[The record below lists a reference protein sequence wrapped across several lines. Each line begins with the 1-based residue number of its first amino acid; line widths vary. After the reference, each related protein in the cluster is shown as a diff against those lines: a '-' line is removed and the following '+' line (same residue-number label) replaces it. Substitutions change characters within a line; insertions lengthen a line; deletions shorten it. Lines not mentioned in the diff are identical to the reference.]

1 MTDRIDPGPGWRLLE
16 IGEIRPAGYQYLY
29 SEGLWS
35 DGAMVGVIVAKS
47 SGACRVR
54 VNGLCRVRV
63 APTTIKAIATRATV
77 LASFPD
83 GAMIADSI
91 ACESG
96 LSGEMMQFSA
106 DRWELS
112 KIHLQTSGAKYIMLE
127 IQREGEP

>member
-1 MTDRIDPGPGWRLLE
+1 MTDRIDPGPGWRLLKV
-16 IGEIRPAGYQYLY
+16 GEIRERGD
-29 SEGLWS
+29 EFFS
-35 DGAMVGVIVAKS
+35 DGWRPTVMAGHRQQK
-47 SGACRVR
+47 
-54 VNGLCRVRV
+54 NGFLTRRRT
-63 APTTIKAIATRATV
+63 ASRPTKAIATRATV
-77 LASFPD
+77 RATFPD

-112 KIHLQTSGAKYIMLE
+112 KIHLQASGAKYIMLE

>member
-1 MTDRIDPGPGWRLLE
+1 MTRIDPGPGWRLLGPKE
-16 IGEIRPAGYQYLY
+16 IVKHGDERWTHGEWVPSVNAGLKQ
-29 SEGLWS
+29 SCGL
-35 DGAMVGVIVAKS
+35 VYRRRAKS
-47 SGACRVR
+47 PR
-54 VNGLCRVRV
+54 
-63 APTTIKAIATRATV
+63 TTKAIATRTTV
-77 LASFPD
+77 RASFPD

>member
-1 MTDRIDPGPGWRLLE
+1 MTRIDPGPGWRLLKV
-16 IGEIRPAGYQYLY
+16 GERKPRGYEYKSPVFGWTKGDGVGRRASADGFPCRIRITPRTT
-29 SEGLWS
+29 
-35 DGAMVGVIVAKS
+35 KS
-47 SGACRVR
+47 
-54 VNGLCRVRV
+54 
-63 APTTIKAIATRATV
+63 IATRATV
-77 LASFPD
+77 RAAFPD

>member
-1 MTDRIDPGPGWRLLE
+1 MTDRIDPGPGWRLLKADE
-16 IGEIRPAGYQYLY
+16 VKPRGYEYKSPVFGWIKGDGVGRRTSADGFPCRIR
-29 SEGLWS
+29 
-35 DGAMVGVIVAKS
+35 V
-47 SGACRVR
+47 
-54 VNGLCRVRV
+54 
-63 APTTIKAIATRATV
+63 TTRTTKAIATRATV
-77 LASFPD
+77 RAAFPD

>member
-1 MTDRIDPGPGWRLLE
+1 MTDRIDPGPGWRLLRA
-16 IGEIRPAGYQYLY
+16 GERKPRGYEYKSPVFGWTKGDGVGRRASADGFPCRIRITPRTT
-29 SEGLWS
+29 
-35 DGAMVGVIVAKS
+35 KS
-47 SGACRVR
+47 
-54 VNGLCRVRV
+54 
-63 APTTIKAIATRATV
+63 IATRATV
-77 LASFPD
+77 RAAFPD
-83 GAMIADSI
+83 GAMISDSI

>member
-16 IGEIRPAGYQYLY
+16 VGERKPNGYEYKSPILGWI
-29 SEGLWS
+29 EGS
-35 DGAMVGVIVAKS
+35 GVGTVAIADGFP
-47 SGACRVR
+47 CRVR
-54 VNGLCRVRV
+54 
-63 APTTIKAIATRATV
+63 APQRTTKAIATRATV
-77 LASFPD
+77 RASFPD

-112 KIHLQTSGAKYIMLE
+112 KIRLQASGAKYIMLE

>member
-1 MTDRIDPGPGWRLLE
+1 MTDRIDPGPGWRLLGPKAIVKHGDE
-16 IGEIRPAGYQYLY
+16 CWTHGEWVPSVNAGLKQ
-29 SEGLWS
+29 SCGL
-35 DGAMVGVIVAKS
+35 VYRRRAKS
-47 SGACRVR
+47 PR
-54 VNGLCRVRV
+54 
-63 APTTIKAIATRATV
+63 TTKAIATRATV
-77 LASFPD
+77 RATFPD
-83 GAMIADSI
+83 GAMTAASI

>member
-1 MTDRIDPGPGWRLLE
+1 MTDRIDPGPGWRLLDR
-16 IGEIRPAGYQYLY
+16 GEIREPSDESMVSMDCLGQKTWMNCKWSAGQT
-29 SEGLWS
+29 
-35 DGAMVGVIVAKS
+35 VG
-47 SGACRVR
+47 REFVR
-54 VNGLCRVRV
+54 RRT
-63 APTTIKAIATRATV
+63 APRTTKAIATRATV
-77 LASFPD
+77 RAAFPD

-112 KIHLQTSGAKYIMLE
+112 KIHLQASGAKYIMLE

>member
-1 MTDRIDPGPGWRLLE
+1 MSDRVDPGPGWRLLE
-16 IGEIRPAGYQYLY
+16 EGERKPGGYQSL
-29 SEGLWS
+29 SV
-35 DGAMVGVIVAKS
+35 DGFWWNGSCVGEVFCQAESVP
-47 SGACRVR
+47 CRVR
-54 VNGLCRVRV
+54 VYREG
-63 APTTIKAIATRATV
+63 TTKAIATRATV
-77 LASFPD
+77 RAAFPD

>member
-1 MTDRIDPGPGWRLLE
+1 MTDRIDPGPGWRLLGPKE
-16 IGEIRPAGYQYLY
+16 IVKHGDERWVHGEWVL
-29 SEGLWS
+29 SLNDGLKQ
-35 DGAMVGVIVAKS
+35 APHTAYRRRTATRTTKS
-47 SGACRVR
+47 
-54 VNGLCRVRV
+54 
-63 APTTIKAIATRATV
+63 IATRATV
-77 LASFPD
+77 RAAFPD

>member
-16 IGEIRPAGYQYLY
+16 AGEIVKEGDECRDSGKWVKSYNYGLPQYDALVY
-29 SEGLWS
+29 RRRLASPR
-35 DGAMVGVIVAKS
+35 A
-47 SGACRVR
+47 
-54 VNGLCRVRV
+54 
-63 APTTIKAIATRATV
+63 TKAIATRATV
-77 LASFPD
+77 RATFPD

-106 DRWELS
+106 DHWELS
-112 KIHLQTSGAKYIMLE
+112 KIHLQASGAKYIMLE

>member
-16 IGEIRPAGYQYLY
+16 VEERKPRGYEYKSPVFGWTKGDGVGRRASADGFPCRIRITP
-29 SEGLWS
+29 
-35 DGAMVGVIVAKS
+35 
-47 SGACRVR
+47 R
-54 VNGLCRVRV
+54 
-63 APTTIKAIATRATV
+63 TTKAIATRATV
-77 LASFPD
+77 RAAFPD

-112 KIHLQTSGAKYIMLE
+112 KIHLQASGAKYIMLE

>member
-1 MTDRIDPGPGWRLLE
+1 MTDRIDPGPGWRLLKA
-16 IGEIRPAGYQYLY
+16 GEVKPRGYEYKNPVFGWTKGDGVGRRASADGFPCRIRVTP
-29 SEGLWS
+29 
-35 DGAMVGVIVAKS
+35 
-47 SGACRVR
+47 R
-54 VNGLCRVRV
+54 
-63 APTTIKAIATRATV
+63 TTKAIATRATV
-77 LASFPD
+77 RAAFPD

-106 DRWELS
+106 DHWELS

>member
-16 IGEIRPAGYQYLY
+16 AGEVKPRGYEYRSPILEWIEGSGVGTVAIADGFPCRIRITP
-29 SEGLWS
+29 
-35 DGAMVGVIVAKS
+35 
-47 SGACRVR
+47 R
-54 VNGLCRVRV
+54 
-63 APTTIKAIATRATV
+63 TTKAIATRATV
-77 LASFPD
+77 RAAFPD

-112 KIHLQTSGAKYIMLE
+112 KIHLQASGAKYIMLE